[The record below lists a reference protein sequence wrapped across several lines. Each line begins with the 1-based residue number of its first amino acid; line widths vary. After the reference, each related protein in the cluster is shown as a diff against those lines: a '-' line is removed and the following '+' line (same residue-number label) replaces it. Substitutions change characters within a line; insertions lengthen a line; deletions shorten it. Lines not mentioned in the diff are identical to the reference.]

1 MRDEEPFMAR
11 PAPANHCELWGDAAL
26 PGVLLMRADFTSQE
40 FSPHVHDEMVI
51 AVTEAGGAE
60 FDSRGVNDIAEAGT
74 TLVFNPGEPHA
85 GRMGRSARWR
95 YRAFYLDGGALERL
109 ADDLEVPRSALPGFC
124 TNKLADRD
132 LSAALRGLHRATE
145 GADAKGGSLLG
156 RQSGLIAAMAELY
169 RRHGSPRPP
178 GSVPGV
184 ERACIARAVDYLRA
198 HFAEAIVLDDLA
210 ALAGMSAFHFL
221 RSFKKQVGL
230 PPHAFLTQ
238 LRLQQARKL
247 LAQGLGQAETA
258 AAVGFYDQPALSRH
272 FKKIYGVTPGQYA
285 RAVA

>member
-1 MRDEEPFMAR
+1 MAR
-11 PAPANHCELWGDAAL
+11 LQPGNHCDLWGDTAL

-109 ADDLEVPRSALPGFC
+109 ADDLEVPRRALPGFC

-132 LSAALRGLHRATE
+132 LSAALRGLHKATE
-145 GADAKGGSLLG
+145 GDGPLLG

-178 GSVPGV
+178 GRVPGV
-184 ERACIARAVDYLRA
+184 ERACIGRVVDYLRV
-198 HFAEAIVLDDLA
+198 HYAEAIVLDDLA

-221 RSFKKQVGL
+221 RSFTKEVGL

-285 RAVA
+285 RAVS

>member
-1 MRDEEPFMAR
+1 MAR
-11 PAPANHCELWGDAAL
+11 PQPENHCDLWGDTAL

-85 GRMGRSARWR
+85 GRMGRSSRWR
-95 YRAFYLDGGALERL
+95 YRAFYLDGGALDRL
-109 ADDLEVPRSALPGFC
+109 ADDLEVSRRALPGFC
-124 TNKLADRD
+124 TNKLADRE
-132 LSAALRGLHRATE
+132 LSTALRQLHRASQDEDTP
-145 GADAKGGSLLG
+145 LG
-156 RQSGLIAAMAELY
+156 RQSRLIAAMAELY

-178 GSVPGV
+178 GRVPGI
-184 ERACIARAVDYLRA
+184 ERACIGRVVDYLRA
-198 HFAEAIVLDDLA
+198 HYAEAVVLDDLA

-221 RSFKKQVGL
+221 RSFKKEIGL

-258 AAVGFYDQPALSRH
+258 AAVGFYDQSALSRH

-285 RAVA
+285 RAMI

>member
-1 MRDEEPFMAR
+1 MAR
-11 PAPANHCELWGDAAL
+11 PQPENHCDLWGDTAL

-85 GRMGRSARWR
+85 GRMGRSSRWR
-95 YRAFYLDGGALERL
+95 YRAFYLDGGALDRL
-109 ADDLEVPRSALPGFC
+109 ADDLEVSRRALPGFC
-124 TNKLADRD
+124 TNKLADRE
-132 LSAALRGLHRATE
+132 LSTALRQLHRASQDEDTP
-145 GADAKGGSLLG
+145 LG
-156 RQSGLIAAMAELY
+156 RQSRLIAAMAELY

-178 GSVPGV
+178 GRVPGI
-184 ERACIARAVDYLRA
+184 ERACIGRVVDYLRA
-198 HFAEAIVLDDLA
+198 HYAEAGVLDDLA

-221 RSFKKQVGL
+221 RSFKKEIGL

-258 AAVGFYDQPALSRH
+258 AAVGFYDQSALSRH

-285 RAVA
+285 RAMI